1 MVTLPLDEL
10 KEREA
15 VVDALGEEVIVNG
28 RANGIFA
35 LSNEKYH
42 DKYKD
47 TISDIKEGQ
56 FTGGSK
62 K

>member
-1 MVTLPLDEL
+1 MVNLPLDEL

-15 VVDALGEEVIVNG
+15 IVDALGEEIIVNG
-28 RANGIFA
+28 RANGIFS

-47 TISDIKEGQ
+47 TINAIKEGQ

-62 K
+62 E